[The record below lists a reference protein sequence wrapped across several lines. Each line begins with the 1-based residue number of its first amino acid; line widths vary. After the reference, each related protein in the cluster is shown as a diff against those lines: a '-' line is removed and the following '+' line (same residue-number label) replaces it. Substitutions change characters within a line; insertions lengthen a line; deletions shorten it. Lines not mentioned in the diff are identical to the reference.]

1 MLRIYKKGNKNFW
14 HEADGYTEPYS
25 ASDLTLI
32 FEGNTLK
39 VRSVAGRIIFDKD
52 GYLFNQ
58 VTVYNVTG
66 TPETFSSVEAL
77 EQRLIDLGHPAFGD
91 FAGNDSISL
100 GYINNSFTVST
111 SFPSVE
117 SSNTDIINAI
127 NTQGFTVNAGFLNV
141 LKVSCIASYN
151 NLLYRAAKYYKFN
164 QNNVL
169 GAWGNGNENGSITFS
184 DLTIDYVDYLIPI
197 SSGVLYISLGD
208 IGSETID
215 DYLENFVG
223 TIPELTDNIMPNDGK
238 TFYFEAIQDDVT
250 NVYEYTG
257 TLPKTIGVS
266 TFETTDFDL
275 ISTGGETVYT
285 PPLEETVIGTALY
298 DGNIS
303 GTYDLDLSTFSD
315 FYGIL
320 TSNTVLTVS
329 NTPAVGKS
337 FVRNA
342 IFKSSTTE
350 TLDLPNTWNINGDI
364 DTTGVENN
372 FTIKFS
378 NFPTVGLIVTCDI
391 WQNE

>member
-1 MLRIYKKGNKNFW
+1 MILITTVSAVKFAFNGIRYYKNFTPIAAANKVKIVNTYDSKIVLCDFTPYD
-14 HEADGYTEPYS
+14 EISIDG
-25 ASDLTLI
+25 
-32 FEGNTLK
+32 
-39 VRSVAGRIIFDKD
+39 
-52 GYLFNQ
+52 
-58 VTVYNVTG
+58 VT
-66 TPETFSSVEAL
+66 FASVEDLQDAL
-77 EQRLIDLGHPAFGD
+77 LPVLFTRSNLTNITGD
-91 FAGNDSISL
+91 NVGF
-100 GYINNSFTVST
+100 NSNLFTVPT
-111 SFPSVE
+111 SFPPVE

-151 NLLYRAAKYYKFN
+151 NLLYRATKYYKFN

-250 NVYEYTG
+250 NVYEYMG
-257 TLPKTIGVS
+257 ALPKTIGVS

-315 FYGIL
+315 FYGVL

-329 NTPAVGKS
+329 NTPEVGKS